1 MRSLMRLDHSDGQP
15 VMLRHDS
22 DPLALDGVSWS
33 AQLLGSFGQHRVS
46 GLTDWTWR
54 ARKQAFASY

>member
-1 MRSLMRLDHSDGQP
+1 MRLDRSDGQP
-15 VMLRHDS
+15 VMLRRDS
-22 DPLALDGVSWS
+22 DPLALDGASWS

-54 ARKQAFASY
+54 AQTGFS

>member
-1 MRSLMRLDHSDGQP
+1 MFLGRSDCQP
-15 VMLRHDS
+15 AVLLRHGSDS
-22 DPLALDGVSWS
+22 LALDACWS

-46 GLTDWTWR
+46 GVTDWTWR